1 MNNEE
6 LNGIKKEILKA
17 CYITR
22 EGHVASSYSILDIL
36 DVLYSEVL
44 NISPD
49 RLNDTKRDRFVL
61 SKGHAA
67 LGYYAILKHYGYI
80 SESIETMC
88 GYGSTMGG
96 HPDANKVNGVEF
108 STGSLGHG
116 VPMAVGTA
124 LGLKILKND
133 SHVYCLIGDGE
144 INEGSIWESLLICNH
159 HKLKNITLILDYN
172 HSTDRAVSIDNIV
185 CKFESFGFK
194 TITINGH
201 NYDEIKEA
209 LLMRCDKP
217 VAVIANTVKGNGIS
231 EMINNPAWH
240 HRIPT
245 EEELNRFLEEL
256 S

>member
-1 MNNEE
+1 M
-6 LNGIKKEILKA
+6 
-17 CYITR
+17 
-22 EGHVASSYSILDIL
+22 
-36 DVLYSEVL
+36 
-44 NISPD
+44 
-49 RLNDTKRDRFVL
+49 
-61 SKGHAA
+61 
-67 LGYYAILKHYGYI
+67 
-80 SESIETMC
+80 
-88 GYGSTMGG
+88 
-96 HPDANKVNGVEF
+96 
-108 STGSLGHG
+108 
-116 VPMAVGTA
+116 
-124 LGLKILKND
+124 
-133 SHVYCLIGDGE
+133 
-144 INEGSIWESLLICNH
+144 
-159 HKLKNITLILDYN
+159 DYN